1 MPDREPSMPAT
12 YAYSRKH
19 RLQHALEFQ
28 AVYEAKVRES
38 RGPLTVFALPNDLG
52 HPRLGLS
59 VGRKVGTAP
68 KRNRIKR
75 LLREAFRLM
84 QHDLPRGYDLV
95 INVRPHETAL
105 LADYQRMLSASA
117 VKLHAKWAE
126 RGDPTP

>member
-1 MPDREPSMPAT
+1 MTAH
-12 YAYSRKH
+12 YAYARKH
-19 RLQHALEFQ
+19 RLQHALEFE
-28 AVYEAKVRES
+28 AVYAAKTRES

-59 VGRKVGTAP
+59 VGRRVGTAP

-84 QHDLPRGYDLV
+84 QHDLPRGYDVV

-105 LADYQRMLSASA
+105 LADYQRMLSACV
-117 VKLHAKWAE
+117 VKLHAKWEAQGPPVVPE
-126 RGDPTP
+126 E